1 MFIQQW
7 INALQMYWG
16 GWLLF
21 NYPNEYQ
28 FNDFLISNFAILF
41 SLFGLGAAFQD
52 ISDRKETEKSA
63 SRIFYLLDRV
73 SSIDPL
79 SKEGKI
85 LDTSVDRPLKSQR
98 KISIK
103 RKSSTKAMK
112 EQQKRKSSLDVVD
125 ESETTAIDETAMPIA
140 SEAVLVAA
148 AESIS
153 TEANTPQEEMVSVKP
168 TSKKM
173 KKKKKS
179 MKMK

>member
-1 MFIQQW
+1 
-7 INALQMYWG
+7 MYWG

-21 NYPNEYQ
+21 NYPNQYG

-85 LDTSVDRPLKSQR
+85 LDTSGDMPMKSQR

-103 RKSSTKAMK
+103 RESSTKKMTK
-112 EQQKRKSSLDVVD
+112 QQERKSSLEVVD
-125 ESETTAIDETAMPIA
+125 EKA
-140 SEAVLVAA
+140 SSNDVTEEVESSQDRKEEVEGNEATFENENPERPSL
-148 AESIS
+148 
-153 TEANTPQEEMVSVKP
+153 
-168 TSKKM
+168 
-173 KKKKKS
+173 KKKKS
-179 MKMK
+179 SKKNKKMMKPNEDGVDVPSTSFD